1 MPVSWRALALAVM
14 TLTTLTLALLAGP
27 STAGRR
33 PGLCGHHN
41 VHVLAQRGAVAI
53 YVYRGAGG
61 LAVTQVCA
69 RGKASIVAE
78 APAEA
83 VQPTSIAI
91 TDNAVGYA
99 TEVCDPQEQG
109 LQRSPCITI
118 VGRNG
123 GRVATITS
131 AVDPTPPRSQITRL
145 RIAASGAF
153 AWISCHRKGPKAG
166 EADPATQPGC
176 LTTGRRHYVYA
187 LPADAPDRSTPV
199 LLASAT
205 GISPRRLSIGK
216 RRVTWRVGKR
226 LRSAPIPP
234 SNSTPATASPK

>member
-1 MPVSWRALALAVM
+1 MSSPSAAPSRSTSIAAPGAWRLRKCV
-14 TLTTLTLALLAGP
+14 
-27 STAGRR
+27 
-33 PGLCGHHN
+33 
-41 VHVLAQRGAVAI
+41 RGA
-53 YVYRGAGG
+53 RRRSS
-61 LAVTQVCA
+61 LRHQQKRCN
-69 RGKASIVAE
+69 
-78 APAEA
+78 PA
-83 VQPTSIAI
+83 SIAI

-99 TEVCDPQEQG
+99 TEVCDPQERG
-109 LQRSPCITI
+109 LQGSPCITI

-199 LLASAT
+199 RLASAT
-205 GISPRRLSIGK
+205 GISPRTLSIGK

-234 SNSTPATASPK
+234 PTPATASPPQ